1 MNIDKIKA
9 LQAVIAVQP
18 HVAVSADAGFNM
30 QDFKHPCGT
39 PSCIDGW
46 CGFIEEANDDF
57 FGSCHVAGALEID
70 PEIASWLCAVGDD
83 QHYASWYKVTPAQAV
98 QALQNVIDGCDVKG
112 VWAHLK
118 GQS

>member
-18 HVAVSADAGFNM
+18 HVKPEDSSGFNM
-30 QDFKHPCGT
+30 DFMRHPCGT
-39 PSCIDGW
+39 PSCMAGWDAFINSRPSCGTELFAESLGISHETAGELAFAWEYDGNMSD
-46 CGFIEEANDDF
+46 I
-57 FGSCHVAGALEID
+57 
-70 PEIASWLCAVGDD
+70 
-83 QHYASWYKVTPAQAV
+83 TPAQAV